1 MILEVYPTI
10 WLTEGWMGKMKSVQ
24 KHTSLSLSAVALTTW
39 NVVVRGKKK
48 KYVADENIGL
58 TEKLVLVI
66 IFSNTNH

>member
-1 MILEVYPTI
+1 MKLEVYPTI

-48 KYVADENIGL
+48 KVCCRWKYRSDWEVGA
-58 TEKLVLVI
+58 
-66 IFSNTNH
+66 SNHF